1 MEKKERELPRLGES
15 EYRFACLV
23 WQNEPLPSGEL
34 VKLAAREMGWKKSTT
49 YTVLHKLTEKGV
61 LQNEGSVV
69 TSLVG
74 KEEVWK
80 NESAAVVE
88 RAFEG
93 SLPGFV
99 AAFLNGK
106 GITPGEAQE
115 IRAMLA
121 AYEKGEG

>member
-1 MEKKERELPRLGES
+1 
-15 EYRFACLV
+15 
-23 WQNEPLPSGEL
+23 

-61 LQNEGSVV
+61 LQNESSVV

-74 KEEVWK
+74 KGDVWK

-99 AAFLNGK
+99 AAFLG
-106 GITPGEAQE
+106 GILGLYVVVFIGFAIQYY
-115 IRAMLA
+115 RR
-121 AYEKGEG
+121 KNRR

>member
-1 MEKKERELPRLGES
+1 MNDYQMGAVES
-15 EYRFACLV
+15 RFADII
-23 WQNEPLPSGEL
+23 WENEPLSSGEL
-34 VKLAAREMGWKKSTT
+34 VKLCEKELSWKKSTT

-121 AYEKGEG
+121 AYEKGEGG